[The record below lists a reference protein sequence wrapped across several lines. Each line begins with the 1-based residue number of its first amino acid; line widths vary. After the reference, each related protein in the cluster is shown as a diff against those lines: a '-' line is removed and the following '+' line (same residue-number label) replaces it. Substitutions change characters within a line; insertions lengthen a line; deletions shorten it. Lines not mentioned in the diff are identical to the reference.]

1 MPGSKKGEMSGSEF
15 EVDSQDLHLQSQIK
29 SLRRVDSIRVGVTV
43 LALLMGL
50 TILGVSADTVNSY
63 NSTHVSYDFL
73 LPLWPDEFDLR
84 PTVALVVGA
93 TLVVIMNSL
102 SLVASKVQSVRQR
115 TAVHTPMM
123 FVAPFVGLAAAIIAI
138 IFFYAVNAS
147 NTSDTLLSWTCRW
160 KSVGMMQKPHFGTL
174 CKESWA
180 GLYLS
185 ILLIPVEAAVFAFA
199 SWQRKIEKHA
209 NAYSQA
215 RKSSSPVM

>member
-93 TLVVIMNSL
+93 TLVVIMNCL
-102 SLVASKVQSVRQR
+102 SLAASKVQSVSL
-115 TAVHTPMM
+115 TPSCQNKSRPPTSW
-123 FVAPFVGLAAAIIAI
+123 FDTVDTQL
-138 IFFYAVNAS
+138 IFSISSVNALPFTPPS
-147 NTSDTLLSWTCRW
+147 CLWLPLS
-160 KSVGMMQKPHFGTL
+160 
-174 CKESWA
+174 A
-180 GLYLS
+180 
-185 ILLIPVEAAVFAFA
+185 
-199 SWQRKIEKHA
+199 
-209 NAYSQA
+209 
-215 RKSSSPVM
+215 